1 MPITIN
7 RALNYNEQKVQKD
20 KAICIG
26 EGNMLLPAS
35 CMNFY
40 QKLDVFE
47 SRNQL
52 NERAKTKT
60 IHISLNFDPSENH
73 SPEKLN
79 RIASEYMSCI
89 GFGEQ
94 PYLIYQ
100 HHDAAHPHIHIVSTT
115 IREDGSRINTHNIGR
130 EKSEPARKLIEE
142 IFALVPA
149 HKQEKNQEYELRAI
163 EISKAEYGYSE
174 TRRSIANIVS
184 EVVNNYNFI
193 SLPGYNAILKQY
205 NIIADEG
212 KEDGIIRRNKGLQ
225 YRILDAGGNKIGV
238 PIKASA
244 LPGSPTIATLETKFT
259 RNESKRELPRLAL
272 KNTIDSLLDNKP
284 HNLQSLIDDLL
295 SQKVQTVLRQNPQGM
310 TYGITFVDL
319 KNKSVFNGSEL
330 GKPYSIAGL
339 QKQLEKNTSTTSK
352 NIARHQLDF
361 KGHSINADILDKLLK
376 PENEEQQ
383 TPYELRKKRKKDN

>member
-7 RALNYNEQKVQKD
+7 RALNYNEQKVQQG
-20 KAICIG
+20 KAVCIG
-26 EGNMLLPAS
+26 EGNMILPAN

-40 QKLDVFE
+40 QKLDMFE

-52 NERAKTKT
+52 NERADTKT

-73 SPEKLN
+73 STEKLN
-79 RIASEYMSCI
+79 LIANEYMNRI
-89 GFGEQ
+89 GFGDQ

-115 IREDGSRINTHNIGR
+115 IRGDGKRIPTHNIGR
-130 EKSEPARKLIEE
+130 NQSETARKSIEE
-142 IFALVPA
+142 LFTLIPA
-149 HKQEKNQEYELRAI
+149 HKQEKIMEYALQPI
-163 EISKAEYGYSE
+163 EVSKAQYGYSE

-184 EVVNNYNFI
+184 HVLNQYNFI

-225 YRILDAGGNKIGV
+225 YRIIDASGNKIGV

-244 LPGSPTIATLETKFT
+244 LPASPTIATLEKKYITNQT
-259 RNESKRELPRLAL
+259 KREIPKMAL
-272 KNTIDSLLDNKP
+272 KNTIDSLLQKKP
-284 HNLQSLIDDLL
+284 NSLDHLIEKLL
-295 SQKVQTVLRQNPQGM
+295 TEKIHTVLRKKDENRI
-310 TYGITFVDL
+310 YGITFVDI

-330 GKPYSIAGL
+330 GKQYSIAGL
-339 QKQLEKNTSTTSK
+339 QKQFKNGSNK
-352 NIARHQLDF
+352 FQQEF
-361 KGHSINADILDKLLK
+361 KMDQHLNTDILDALLK
-376 PENEEQQ
+376 PENELEQ
-383 TPYELRKKRKKDN
+383 TPFELRKRRKID